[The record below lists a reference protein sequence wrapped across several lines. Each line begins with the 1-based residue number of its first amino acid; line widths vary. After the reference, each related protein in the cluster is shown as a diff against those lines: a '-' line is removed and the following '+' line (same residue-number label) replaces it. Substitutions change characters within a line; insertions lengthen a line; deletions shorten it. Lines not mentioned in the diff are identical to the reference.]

1 MTPAERDAEIER
13 LMLLPCPFCG
23 GRGVFREEYGGG
35 EFIECDRCMSSSK
48 MMFPEMDGV
57 KELLAEAWNTRGG
70 KLAALEAEVSDEGH
84 EPREKQ

>member
-1 MTPAERDAEIER
+1 MTLEQRRAEIDMP
-13 LMLLPCPFCG
+13 MLLPCPFCG

-57 KELLAEAWNTRGG
+57 KALLAEAWNTRGG
-70 KLAALEAEVSDEGH
+70 KLAALEAEAEDD
-84 EPREKQ
+84 Q